1 MNKILFSEEVINIE
15 THTEG
20 SLKLSG
26 SVVAIGAF
34 DGVHQGH
41 QAVIRKAVERSKVL
55 GVPSVVY
62 TFDPPPRLYFQGV
75 RTLTSVKE
83 KLTLIRQLEVDYTVL
98 AKFDEFYI
106 SRPPIDFIN
115 YLKRL
120 NPLEIIVGSD
130 FRFGKNREGDIHL
143 LETYFNIGVMEPICC
158 SSGKVISSTR
168 IRELL
173 SQGQIQESFA
183 LLGR

>member
-1 MNKILFSEEVINIE
+1 MNKMLFSEEVINIE

-75 RTLTSVKE
+75 G
-83 KLTLIRQLEVDYTVL
+83 
-98 AKFDEFYI
+98 
-106 SRPPIDFIN
+106 P
-115 YLKRL
+115 
-120 NPLEIIVGSD
+120 
-130 FRFGKNREGDIHL
+130 
-143 LETYFNIGVMEPICC
+143 
-158 SSGKVISSTR
+158 
-168 IRELL
+168 
-173 SQGQIQESFA
+173 
-183 LLGR
+183 

>member
-1 MNKILFSEEVINIE
+1 MFSEEVSEIE
-15 THTEG
+15 THSEG

-26 SVVAIGAF
+26 SVIAIGAF

-41 QAVIRKAVERSKVL
+41 QTVIGEAVERSKVL
-55 GVPSVVY
+55 RVPSLVY
-62 TFDPPPRLYFQGV
+62 TFDPPPRFYFQGV
-75 RTLTSVKE
+75 RILTPVKE
-83 KLTLIRQLEVDYTVL
+83 KLTLIKQLKVDYVVV

-106 SRPPIDFIN
+106 SRPPIDFIK
-115 YLKRL
+115 YVKRL

-143 LETYFNIGVMEPICC
+143 LGTYFNVRVMEPVCC
-158 SSGKVISSTR
+158 SGGEIISSTR
-168 IRELL
+168 IRELI
-173 SQGQIQESFA
+173 SQGQIEESFA